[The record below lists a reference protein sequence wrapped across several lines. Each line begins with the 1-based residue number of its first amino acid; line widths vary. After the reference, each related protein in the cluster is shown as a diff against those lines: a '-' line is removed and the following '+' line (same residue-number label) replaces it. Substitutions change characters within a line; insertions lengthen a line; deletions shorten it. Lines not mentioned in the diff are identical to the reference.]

1 VPVFASE
8 IKHVAEPH
16 DRLVDR
22 FVCERPVVDRLTGL
36 PTRKRQI
43 PFTDLVLPVA
53 VNLGDGDI
61 R

>member
-1 VPVFASE
+1 
-8 IKHVAEPH
+8 VAEPH